1 MNSAA
6 VTILLATGL
15 AVIVVRR
22 RSAGIALLAIQSLT
36 LSIGAFTLAGGRSS
50 AFLVASIV
58 LAVKAIVLPLLLHAL
73 MRRTRE
79 PHLVAA
85 ARGPVLRLAAAS
97 ALVLVAAVSM
107 PRIPGTGAYVEHA
120 AVGLVLAGLAIV
132 AARRPAL
139 HQLLG
144 LIVAENGVS
153 LLAVAVPGGLA
164 YVIELGAL
172 FDLALAVTVAAM
184 FMERI
189 HVLLGSGNTELLRG
203 LRD

>member
-1 MNSAA
+1 MSSAL
-6 VTILLATGL
+6 VTVLLATGL

-22 RSAGIALLAIQSLT
+22 RSAGIALLTMQSLT
-36 LSIGAFTLAGGRSS
+36 LSIGAFTLAGSRSS

-58 LAVKAIVLPLLLHAL
+58 LAVKAIVLPLLLYAL

-132 AARRPAL
+132 TARRPAL

-172 FDLALAVTVAAM
+172 FDLVLAVTVAAM

-189 HVLLGSGNTELLRG
+189 HVLLGTGNTELLRG